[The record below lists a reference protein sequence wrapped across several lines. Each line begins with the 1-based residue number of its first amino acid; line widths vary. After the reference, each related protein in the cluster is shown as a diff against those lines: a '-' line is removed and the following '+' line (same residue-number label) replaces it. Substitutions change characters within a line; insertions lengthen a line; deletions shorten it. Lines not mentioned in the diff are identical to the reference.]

1 MHRANEVRPIL
12 SNLATIAEEHKVA
25 VLLIRHLAKGQT
37 NRAMYRGL
45 GSIDF
50 TAAARSVLLVGQDPE
65 NPEKRALIQIKSSLA
80 PMGAALG
87 FEILDG
93 EFWWTGLSSLTAEGA
108 LAPAP
113 LEEEKKAH

>member
-1 MHRANEVRPIL
+1 
-12 SNLATIAEEHKVA
+12 
-25 VLLIRHLAKGQT
+25 
-37 NRAMYRGL
+37 
-45 GSIDF
+45 
-50 TAAARSVLLVGQDPE
+50 
-65 NPEKRALIQIKSSLA
+65 
-80 PMGAALG
+80 MGAALG